1 MRTLRL
7 IGSVIM
13 VIMMSLNFIACSDDD
28 ENDNRPLAEKL
39 IGHWVLTYE
48 EGFEKD
54 FEHPEYD
61 EAWSHAL
68 KMNVNISVTSPLGK
82 TVLIVNMIWTVQV
95 TRRVLRN
102 GK

>member
-39 IGHWVLTYE
+39 IGHWYLLMRKGLRRTLNTLNMMKH
-48 EGFEKD
+48 G
-54 FEHPEYD
+54 
-61 EAWSHAL
+61 AMRL

>member
-39 IGHWVLTYE
+39 IGHWVLTLNTLNMMKH
-48 EGFEKD
+48 G
-54 FEHPEYD
+54 
-61 EAWSHAL
+61 AMRL

>member
-1 MRTLRL
+1 MKTLRF
-7 IGSVIM
+7 IGTTLLMIVLC
-13 VIMMSLNFIACSDDD
+13 LNFTACGDDD
-28 ENDNRPLAEKL
+28 EDDNRPLVEKL

-61 EAWSHAL
+61 EAMRL

>member
-48 EGFEKD
+48 GLRRTLNTLNMMK
-54 FEHPEYD
+54 HG
-61 EAWSHAL
+61 AMRL

>member
-1 MRTLRL
+1 MILNIPKMMKHGVMR
-7 IGSVIM
+7 
-13 VIMMSLNFIACSDDD
+13 
-28 ENDNRPLAEKL
+28 
-39 IGHWVLTYE
+39 
-48 EGFEKD
+48 
-54 FEHPEYD
+54 
-61 EAWSHAL
+61 L